1 MLPSPPMDST
11 AAKAL
16 EVAEMSR
23 NLAESA
29 RATAQQVRIGS
40 MTRYTYI
47 QASITWVSYPQR
59 QNATIPSDGT
69 DAWSNLLVG
78 HDYTIK

>member
-1 MLPSPPMDST
+1 MDST

-29 RATAQQVRIGS
+29 RAAAQQVRIS
-40 MTRYTYI
+40 VH
-47 QASITWVSYPQR
+47 AS
-59 QNATIPSDGT
+59 
-69 DAWSNLLVG
+69 
-78 HDYTIK
+78 